1 MDEQQQRRTTDEQRV
16 HFWAAVQDNIAA
28 IVAQAELYLPDMDD
42 EDAALDS
49 KAVEE
54 ILNVLYQA
62 RAAADTAAGA
72 YARVTRHVRHN
83 RENAPAGHRQP
94 AAYQQPPAH
103 YAVSNVPGAPQGWR

>member
-28 IVAQAELYLPDMDD
+28 IVAQAELYLPDMDE
-42 EDAALDS
+42 EDVALDS

-72 YARVTRHVRHN
+72 YTRVTRH
-83 RENAPAGHRQP
+83 NAPAGHRQP
-94 AAYQQPPAH
+94 AAYQQPLTH
-103 YAVSNVPGAPQGWR
+103 YAVSDVPGAPQGWR

>member
-28 IVAQAELYLPDMDD
+28 ILAQAELYLPDMDD

-72 YARVTRHVRHN
+72 YTRITRHLRH
-83 RENAPAGHRQP
+83 NAPAGHRQP
-94 AAYQQPPAH
+94 AAQQPLAH
-103 YAVSNVPGAPQGWR
+103 SAVSNVPGAPQGWR

>member
-1 MDEQQQRRTTDEQRV
+1 MDERRQRRSTDEQRV

-28 IVAQAELYLPDMDD
+28 IVGQAELYLPDMDD

-72 YARVTRHVRHN
+72 YARVTRHVRD
-83 RENAPAGHRQP
+83 NAPAGHRQP

-103 YAVSNVPGAPQGWR
+103 DAVSDVPGAPQGWR